1 MNQVSRQI
9 KYGAYSE
16 MLINKFPLRITV
28 WYLAI
33 LFAVSFF
40 GVATANAEP
49 QLGEHEVKLGQE
61 AAAQVAKDYK
71 LSDNAGDLKRVRE
84 IGEKLAAVANS
95 KEVPAIYGS
104 SKVTPFQYQFN
115 IIEEKDVN
123 AFSLPGGYIY
133 VYRGLLDFVESD
145 HELAAVIAHE
155 IVHSAHHHMV
165 YLLQKQASLNNQI
178 AIALLASMISGARA
192 SDIGNIVLGAQL
204 YQIARLNGYG
214 MQAERDADY
223 GAIIYMREAGYNPV
237 GMLTFLERLAK
248 RPELVDW
255 GIYRS
260 HPLDA
265 QRVAAAKTAL
275 VSLGIPINRR
285 ETTRAIR
292 AEVRVDIVDGREMP
306 GVYLKDTLVYRPAPS
321 DAKTP
326 LEIAQET
333 AEAINKALDSNLQM
347 YEVKVDPSG
356 YGVLV
361 RDKPLIVLSDA
372 DARLMGKT
380 PAQASKTAADAIR
393 GVIWKQIVDTVH

>member
-1 MNQVSRQI
+1 MN
-9 KYGAYSE
+9 K
-16 MLINKFPLRITV
+16 LPLRITL
-28 WYLAI
+28 WHLTI
-33 LFAVSFF
+33 LFAVSIT
-40 GVATANAEP
+40 GIATANDKP

-71 LSDNAGDLKRVRE
+71 LSDNENDLKMVRE

-95 KEVPAIYGS
+95 KDVPAIYGS

-155 IVHSAHHHMV
+155 IVHAAHHHMV

-265 QRVAAAKTAL
+265 QRVAAAKTAII
-275 VSLGIPINRR
+275 SLGIPINRR
-285 ETTRAIR
+285 ETTRATR
-292 AEVRVDIVDGREMP
+292 AEVRIDIVGGHEMP
-306 GVYLKDTLVYRPAPS
+306 GVYLKDTLVYRPASS
-321 DAKTP
+321 DARTP
-326 LEIAQET
+326 FEIAQET
-333 AEAINKALDSNLQM
+333 AEAINRALDSNLQM

-361 RDKPLIVLSDA
+361 RGKPLIVLSDA